1 MLLDLRLVIMMIE
14 ILLILILLCMFRT
27 VRIFVGIMFLLILLN
42 WGAHSQPFPQPDP
55 EVLAALLKKF
65 PAMRGMTPEQRDI
78 SVGVGVEINEV
89 IFFTPDAHMSCVF
102 KPRKPVKITNC
113 VTVHG

>member
-1 MLLDLRLVIMMIE
+1 MKHLLTTAA
-14 ILLILILLCMFRT
+14 ILAALAAPAI
-27 VRIFVGIMFLLILLN
+27 
-42 WGAHSQPFPQPDP
+42 AQDFPQPDP
-55 EVLAALLKKF
+55 EILAALLKKF